1 MNPNANDDLASR
13 SYDLKGIGADDP
25 RFLCCRSEA
34 LFVQTVTL
42 VVSVVAILIGY
53 ALSPTTE
60 ELAADPQL
68 VTLFG
73 YPLWVMVPTL
83 IFTVEVIV
91 FIIFGLKVFKTPS
104 LAARDGDSDKN
115 K

>member
-1 MNPNANDDLASR
+1 MNPNTNDDLASR
-13 SYDLKGIGADDP
+13 SYDLKDIGEDDR
-25 RFLCCRSEA
+25 RFLSCRNEA
-34 LFVQTVTL
+34 LFVQTITL
-42 VVSVVAILIGY
+42 VVSVFAILIGY

-60 ELAADPQL
+60 ELAADHQL

-83 IFTVEVIV
+83 IFAAEVIV
-91 FIIFGLKVFKTPS
+91 FIIFGLNVFKTPS
-104 LAARDGDSDKN
+104 LAARVADSDKN